1 MPNDPYAILRAL
13 LRADAA
19 RHAPKPNPDT
29 VRTPRPDKVRD
40 AASPSSP
47 TPPAPLTPL
56 TPPAVAPRK
65 PGERG

>member
-29 VRTPRPDKVRD
+29 VRTPRPDKARD
-40 AASPSSP
+40 AASPAS
-47 TPPAPLTPL
+47 L

>member
-29 VRTPRPDKVRD
+29 VRTPRPDKVRN
-40 AASPSSP
+40 ATSP
-47 TPPAPLTPL
+47 TPPTSPASL